1 MHTLPGEKARIAAAR
16 WILGGYAVLPTL
28 GTVLHIIMRIIN
40 KEPPDGLYIVLTLGI
55 AVAALYAS
63 NKLSLSLSRAMLTFA
78 WIAIACITGLMVYAL
93 ELHNDYMMIMLM
105 FHVGVFT
112 LGLVLGF
119 RSALHYALTASAI
132 IIVVG
137 IFYRF
142 APAEIVVPV
151 FFTFTLALPSK
162 VVEQVIEQSTAE
174 LAEMNLRLEEL
185 VEARTAEL
193 RAEIADRQHTQEIL
207 SERTAELEKRNEELD
222 AYAHT
227 VAHDLK
233 SPLACVI
240 GFSDLLEN
248 RYDKIPAD
256 KLTYYCSIIA
266 QNGRKIVN
274 IVDALLLLA
283 SVRKVDEVPTER
295 LNLPEIIDDIQRRL
309 ADAILESDAEIVVPD
324 CWPEVTGYQP
334 WVEEILVNYI
344 SNAIKYGGRPPRIEV
359 GATNYTD
366 GYVRLWVR
374 DNGRGL
380 TPEEQARLFI
390 PFTRLDQIRVK
401 GYGLGLSIVQRI
413 AEKLNGEVGVESEV
427 GQGSAFYFNL
437 PLAGSDTGYVMRDA

>member
-1 MHTLPGEKARIAAAR
+1 MHTLPGEKARITAAR
-16 WILGGYAVLPTL
+16 WILGGHAAFTTL
-28 GTVLHIIMRIIN
+28 GTILHIMMRIIN
-40 KEPPDGLYIVLTLGI
+40 REPPDGLYIVLTLGMG
-55 AVAALYAS
+55 VAALYS
-63 NKLSLSLSRAMLTFA
+63 FNKLSHSLSRAMLTFA
-78 WIAIACITGLMVYAL
+78 WIAMACITGLMIYAL
-93 ELHNDYMMIMLM
+93 ELHNDYLMIMLM

-119 RSALHYALTASAI
+119 RPALHYALAASAI

-137 IFYRF
+137 MFYRF

-151 FFTFTLALPSK
+151 FFTFTLVLPSK
-162 VVEQVIEQSTAE
+162 VVEQVIVQSTTE
-174 LAEMNLRLEEL
+174 LAQINLQLEEL
-185 VEARTAEL
+185 VGARTAEL
-193 RAEIADRQHTQEIL
+193 RAEIVERQHAQEVL
-207 SERTAELEKRNEELD
+207 SERTAELERRNEELD

-233 SPLACVI
+233 APLASVI
-240 GFSDLLEN
+240 GFSDLLDKRHE
-248 RYDKIPAD
+248 KIPAD
-256 KLTYYCSIIA
+256 KLVYYCSIIA

-295 LNLPEIIDDIQRRL
+295 LDLPEIIEDIQRRL

-324 CWPEVTGYQP
+324 RWPDVTGYQP
-334 WVEEILVNYI
+334 WVEEILANYI

-359 GATNYTD
+359 GAADHID
-366 GYVRLWVR
+366 GYVRFWVR

-413 AEKLNGEVGVESEV
+413 AEKLNGQVGVESEV
-427 GQGSAFYFNL
+427 GRGCTFYCNL
-437 PLAGSDTGYVMRDA
+437 PLGAVMRDT